1 MNDLIK
7 VFHTHSN
14 NRTRY
19 FRSHRHAAIEF
30 SFIVRGDGIYRID
43 DRIHPIHTGDV
54 FVYYINESH
63 YMTDITS
70 ENGMEIINV
79 QIEPRYFWESS
90 ERAPLLLGI
99 KKRCGRKENRMPGND
114 PFTESMSELIRKAS
128 DETDDPDSFS
138 DLMVSE
144 YINLLLILVNRKEN
158 LSEDKSVIVNSS
170 KLNSLNVSMEYIGN
184 HYLESLKLEELS
196 KIAGFSPNYY
206 CSLFKEYNGITVCE
220 YIILKR
226 LDHAMKLLRE
236 SDENILSIALLS
248 GFNNGTNFNKQFK
261 KFTGLTPH
269 QYRSNHI

>member
-1 MNDLIK
+1 MNELIK

-14 NRTRY
+14 KRTKY

-30 SFIVRGDGIYRID
+30 SFIIRGDGLYRID

-63 YMTDITS
+63 FMTDITS

-99 KKRCGRKENRMPGND
+99 KNRCMRKENRLPGGEA
-114 PFTESMSELIRKAS
+114 FTKAVSDLIAKAS
-128 DETDDPDSFS
+128 AETDNPDSFS

-144 YINLLLILVNRKEN
+144 YINLLLIMVNRNEQPGR
-158 LSEDKSVIVNSS
+158 ERITIANSAR
-170 KLNSLNVSMEYIGN
+170 LNSLNVSMEYISN

-196 KIAGFSPNYY
+196 KIAGFSLNYY

-236 SDENILSIALLS
+236 SDENILTVALLS
-248 GFNNGTNFNKQFK
+248 GFNNGTNFNKLFK

-269 QYRSNHI
+269 QYRNNHL